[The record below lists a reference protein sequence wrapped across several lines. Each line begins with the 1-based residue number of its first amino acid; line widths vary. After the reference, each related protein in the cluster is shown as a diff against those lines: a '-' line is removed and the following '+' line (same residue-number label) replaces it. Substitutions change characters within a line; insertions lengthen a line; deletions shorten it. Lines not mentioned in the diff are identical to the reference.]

1 MMVMVVPT
9 ASAADSLSQI
19 LYVGQL
25 AARRGI
31 RKVAGELGKLIRSR
45 SIAVCLGSLGGA
57 RQVGG
62 DLLRDLLIFGW
73 IRLLQLL
80 ERTQHLAE
88 GRKLAAVGLLRRR
101 RPADAA

>member
-9 ASAADSLSQI
+9 ASAAASLSQI

-62 DLLRDLLIFGW
+62 DLLCHLLIL
-73 IRLLQLL
+73 R
-80 ERTQHLAE
+80 R
-88 GRKLAAVGLLRRR
+88 VGLLELLQRTQYLG
-101 RPADAA
+101 